1 MRLLPKSDFADG
13 TQKIFTKF
21 VEPFV
26 VNYGFEV
33 VSTSDISSKPPA
45 TIEWE

>member
-1 MRLLPKSDFADG
+1 MRPLPKSDFADG

-21 VEPFV
+21 VEPFI

-33 VSTSDISSKPPA
+33 VGTSDISSKPPA